1 MGSQTRRNST
11 VNEDLRCGA
20 LTCKNV
26 IRVDNNDSFVTCI
39 GCEGS
44 YHVTKCSGMSAG
56 LFKEMKKNSQVK
68 WFCPFCDKSVSK
80 VLAGLAA
87 MAQKVE
93 ELTSSHDDLVVRVSD
108 LEKRLA
114 EADAQATTQATVA
127 PTQWPRGNPA
137 QTQVQTQATINELKD
152 IESRKCNLILF
163 NVDESTHED
172 GNGRKDD
179 DLSFI
184 AEVLGSVLPGAP
196 SSPDHVRAALRL
208 GHPIQ
213 NKKRPVRVIFSSSDF
228 RDQVLKNRRLL
239 KDADTAKLKSC
250 FIKPDLTKLQQ
261 QEDRELYLKCKA
273 AREDGKIAFIRN
285 GRVIV
290 RDEIAHAKNGEAP
303 HP

>member
-1 MGSQTRRNST
+1 M
-11 VNEDLRCGA
+11 
-20 LTCKNV
+20 
-26 IRVDNNDSFVTCI
+26 
-39 GCEGS
+39 
-44 YHVTKCSGMSAG
+44 
-56 LFKEMKKNSQVK
+56 
-68 WFCPFCDKSVSK
+68 
-80 VLAGLAA
+80 
-87 MAQKVE
+87 
-93 ELTSSHDDLVVRVSD
+93 VRVSD